1 MNRDGAPLLATKL
14 RPPRRARGVMPRPRL
29 DAYLDAIGQ
38 RRLTVVTA
46 PPGFGKTTAALAWV
60 DAFAG
65 RGARVAWLS
74 LGPEDDDPAHFMTYL
89 EAAFG
94 VSVPGLAQ
102 DGIGRIAASYS
113 LPLEQRL
120 SWLIDG
126 LDTCDTEVFLFLD
139 DFQTIARTEIHS
151 AVSFLLRHAPA
162 GMHLVLL
169 SREDVP
175 LDLAPWRARD
185 ELFEL
190 DGAALLFTGSETEQ
204 LVQRSELGQLGSN
217 EVPTLQALTGGW
229 IAALRATLATVR
241 SQGSDGQYLQRL
253 GGAPRPIASLFADLL
268 EQLPPSLVRFLE
280 CICVSERQSAGLAE
294 QLSGEGNGQAALE
307 TLERQQLFFS
317 AQDEQGHWYVFHQ
330 LFREFLLRRLRE
342 RAPADY
348 LALQRKAADW
358 FAGQEM
364 WAEAIHHALA
374 AEDIA
379 QALAWIE
386 RHAMLLVGDGDILTL
401 LTWEK
406 LLGAHLVERPLRLR
420 LAFAWALGLAMAC
433 DRAVALLDGVEADLV
448 RKTDGADEALRLEC
462 VALRAVLLG
471 ERGEYEQAQV
481 LAEQC
486 RGAQAVQPW
495 VPNAILNVIAGG
507 HLHACRWEALYAMPP
522 PAGDPHARR
531 SRDRTSLVYRL
542 SILGLA
548 EYRQGHL
555 DEAER
560 HLEQAMALGRG
571 DGESSDVLLALPAPT
586 LALVYYE
593 KNQLALAEQL
603 NAAHMDVNRRV
614 GPIDGLSGCYRVAS
628 RVARLNGQSARA
640 RTLLDEAER
649 IATARGW
656 HRVTAAACLERT
668 RYCLLDGR
676 DTEAAACIHRLEA
689 LAADAAKPSLEY
701 LDLSRDAVLAR
712 AWRDLAD
719 ANHAA
724 AARSLE
730 PQLRAA
736 RASGKLLDQLRT
748 GTALALA
755 WLGSGREAEALR
767 LFLDLCRRAAE
778 VGAERSILD
787 QPVAIDDLVARA
799 LSHARDNGAV
809 APVLTFLTRLAA
821 GLAVTA
827 LPPPIETEALSP
839 RERHILQLI
848 SQGQSNK
855 EIARNLGIAAETVK
869 SHVKKIFQKLG
880 VQSRAQATARLT
892 AA

>member
-1 MNRDGAPLLATKL
+1 MSRDGAPLLATKL
-14 RPPRRARGVMPRPRL
+14 RPPRRARGVIPRPRL

-38 RRLTVVTA
+38 RRLTVVKA
-46 PPGFGKTTAALAWV
+46 PPGFGKTTAALSWV

-65 RGARVAWLS
+65 RGAQVAWLA
-74 LGPEDDDPAHFMTYL
+74 LGPEDDEPAHFMTYL

-102 DGIGRIAASYS
+102 DGIGRVAGSYS
-113 LPLEQRL
+113 LPAEQRL

-126 LDTCDTEVFLFLD
+126 LDACASEVYLFLD
-139 DFQTIARTEIHS
+139 DYQSITQPAIHE

-169 SREDVP
+169 SREEVA

-190 DGAALLFTGSETEQ
+190 DAAALLFTGGETDQ

-217 EVPTLQALTGGW
+217 EVATLQALTGGW

-241 SQGSDGQYLQRL
+241 SQGGDGQYLQRL
-253 GGAPRPIASLFADLL
+253 PGTPRPIASLFADLA
-268 EQLPPSLVRFLE
+268 EQLAPELLRFLE
-280 CICVSERQSAGLAE
+280 CLCVAERQCAGLAE
-294 QLSGEGNGQAALE
+294 QLSGCVNGQAALE
-307 TLERQQLFFS
+307 ALERQQLFFG
-317 AQDEQGHWYVFHQ
+317 AQDEQGSWFAFHQ
-330 LFREFLLRRLRE
+330 LFRDFLRRRLRE

-348 LALQRKAADW
+348 LALQRRAADW
-358 FAGQEM
+358 FAGQGL
-364 WAEAIHHALA
+364 WSEAIHHALA

-379 QALAWIE
+379 QALDWIE
-386 RHAMLLVGDGDILTL
+386 RHAMALVGDGDILTL
-401 LTWEK
+401 LSWEK
-406 LLGAHLVERPLRLR
+406 LLGAHLVQRPLRLR
-420 LAFAWALGLAMAC
+420 LAFAWALGLAMASE
-433 DRAVALLDGVEADLV
+433 RALALLDGVEADIAAGEG
-448 RKTDGADEALRLEC
+448 DGHAALRLEC

-486 RGAQAVQPW
+486 RGAPAVQPW

-507 HLHACRWEALYAMPP
+507 HLHAGHWEALYAVPP

-531 SRDRTSLVYRL
+531 GRDRTSLVYRL

-555 DEAER
+555 DEATR
-560 HLEQAMALGRG
+560 HLEEAMALARG
-571 DGESSDVLLALPAPT
+571 DGECSDVLLALPAPT
-586 LALVYYE
+586 LALVRYE
-593 KNQLALAEQL
+593 QNRLAQAEQL

-614 GPIDGLSGCYRVAS
+614 APIDGLSGCYRVAS
-628 RVARLNGQSARA
+628 RIARLNGQAARA

-656 HRVTAAACLERT
+656 HRVTAAVCLERT

-676 DTEAAACIHRLEA
+676 DTEASACIQRLEA
-689 LAADAAKPSLEY
+689 LAAQAAKPSLEY

-719 ANHAA
+719 DNHAA

-736 RASGKLLDQLRT
+736 RAGGKLLDQLRT

-799 LSHARDNGAV
+799 LRHAREDVAV
-809 APVLTFLTRLAA
+809 APALTFLTRLAA
-821 GLAVTA
+821 GLAAAAV
-827 LPPPIETEALSP
+827 PPPIDAETLSP

-880 VQSRAQATARLT
+880 VQSRAQATARLN